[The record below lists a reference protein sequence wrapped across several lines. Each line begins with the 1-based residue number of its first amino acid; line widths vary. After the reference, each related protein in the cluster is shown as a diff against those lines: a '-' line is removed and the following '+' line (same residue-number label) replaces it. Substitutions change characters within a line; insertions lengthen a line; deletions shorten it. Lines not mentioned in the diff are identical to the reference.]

1 MTDERKKYPNK
12 LYTGNLCL
20 TDLFDAAKNGHS
32 SIYTYEKNG
41 KLYAA
46 IMMWHNEE
54 PDQRGNTHKIQLNS
68 KKELKENEERVYFG
82 WLKIVPEP
90 LPTQIAPE
98 TGESKV
104 VYQKST
110 PESFIGTKRNFDE

>member
-90 LPTQIAPE
+90 LPTQIAPI
-98 TGESKV
+98 
-104 VYQKST
+104 
-110 PESFIGTKRNFDE
+110 PFIPLRGLENDKKINFNEEEKW

>member
-90 LPTQIAPE
+90 LPTQIAPVG
-98 TGESKV
+98 GESVKIQTV
-104 VYQKST
+104 VIKN
-110 PESFIGTKRNFDE
+110 NFDDDEKW